1 MWGKWSK
8 YCVGPGGKACVDK
21 GRATKSCYRG
31 LSKNK
36 ARLKSRA
43 KEGLFFLTQVSATL
57 KRFAP

>member
-8 YCVGPGGKACVDK
+8 YCVGPGKACVDK
-21 GRATKSCYRG
+21 GRATKSCSKG

-43 KEGLFFLTQVSATL
+43 KEGLLFFLTQVSATL